1 MISFQYASSTVWLDD
16 LGPVKDPSTIELCG
30 RHANRLA
37 PPKGWTGHDR
47 RAATLRTTELN
58 RSPRPD
64 DDLRAQAS

>member
-30 RHANRLA
+30 RHANRQA
-37 PPKGWTGHDR
+37 APKGWTGHDR
-47 RAATLRTTELN
+47 RAATLRTSELN